1 MIGRILAGRYEVI
14 EAISASPVFE
24 NYVARDR
31 YRGIDVCLRLL
42 NLPFAREE
50 PFVNALRDVVAETSV
65 LDHPNVAKVYEFAED
80 GGRPFVVCE
89 LIKGSNLVDRI
100 RRVAP
105 FSPPVA
111 CELVIGICEGLDH
124 AAQRDIA
131 HGDLCSDHVLAT
143 LEGRVA
149 VVDFGLWKCYSKS
162 ATASGVVL
170 SRMAAYM
177 APEIIDDE
185 FPKPASDIYAVGVI
199 LFELLTGMLPF
210 SGQTPGAIL
219 AKQQNVPPRS
229 PRSVNAAVPNVLDE
243 ITLKCLAKD
252 PAQRYRSFTQLLGD
266 LRATRD
272 AIRFGKPLTWPIQ
285 QPVVPE
291 TASQTAAALPWATS
305 GNAPATPEP
314 AAVAAPVT
322 KPARPPKARRVK
334 KIREPA
340 DDDVPLWFRS
350 IVILLAGM
358 AAMFVI
364 GWMVMN
370 ATKKRE
376 IQLPNLVGMTVAEAR
391 KRGESTGFRV
401 EVTDEIYS
409 EKFPQPET
417 IIEMQPDART
427 PIREGAKIRVIKSLG
442 SKRTDVPDLRGLS
455 VEEAKTRLQAAGL
468 VAGAVREVSSDEIEK
483 GMVAQTEPKRGERVD
498 RKTTVDILIS
508 GNDEPPP
515 DASELPNTW
524 TLRFEVRDSD
534 EPVLVR
540 VDMTDG
546 SRKKRTVFEEV
557 RSGGE
562 YVELLE
568 VEGVGDRATFRIY
581 FDDYLFRTIRREGNR

>member
-1 MIGRILAGRYEVI
+1 VIGNILAGRYEVM
-14 EAISASPVFE
+14 EAISASPIFE

-50 PFVNALRDVVAETSV
+50 AFVNALKDVVAETTV

-80 GGRPFVVCE
+80 SGRPFVVCE

-162 ATASGVVL
+162 ATAAGVVL

-185 FPKPASDIYAVGVI
+185 FPKPTSDVYAVGVI

-219 AKQQNVPPRS
+219 AKQQTLPPRS

-243 ITLKCLAKD
+243 ITLKCLAKS
-252 PAQRYRSFTQLLGD
+252 PAQRYQTFTQLLVD

-272 AIRFGKPLTWPIQ
+272 AIRFGKPLSWPIN
-285 QPVVPE
+285 QPSE
-291 TASQTAAALPWATS
+291 AATTAPTTTLPWATS
-305 GNAPATPEP
+305 GTAPTAAAPEP
-314 AAVAAPVT
+314 EVSAAVAT
-322 KPARPPKARRVK
+322 SARPPKAKRVK
-334 KIREPA
+334 KVREPA

-350 IVILLAGM
+350 VVILLAGM
-358 AAMFVI
+358 AAMFVV
-364 GWMVMN
+364 GWMIMN

-391 KRGESTGFRV
+391 ERGASTGFRV
-401 EVTDEIYS
+401 EVTDEVYS
-409 EKFPQPET
+409 EKFPQPDT
-417 IIEMQPDART
+417 IIEMRPDART

-442 SKRTDVPDLRGLS
+442 SKRTDVPDLRGVS
-455 VEEAKTRLQAAGL
+455 VEEARSRLEAAGL
-468 VAGAVREVSSDEIEK
+468 VPGAVREISSEEVDK
-483 GMVAQTEPKRGERVD
+483 GLVAQTEPKRGERVE
-498 RKTTVDILIS
+498 RKTTVDILVS
-508 GNDEPPP
+508 GNDEPTP
-515 DASELPNTW
+515 DASERPNTW
-524 TLRFEVRDSD
+524 TLRFEVKNSD

-546 SRKKRTVFEEV
+546 SREKRTVFEEV
-557 RSGGE
+557 RPGGD
-562 YVELLE
+562 YVELLDI
-568 VEGVGDRATFRIY
+568 EGVGDRATFRIY
-581 FDDYLFRTIRREGNR
+581 FDDYHFRTIRRDGNR

>member
-1 MIGRILAGRYEVI
+1 MIGKVLAGRYEVI

-24 NYVARDR
+24 NYAGRDR
-31 YRGIDVCLRLL
+31 YRGIDVCIRLL
-42 NLPFAREE
+42 NLPFAKEDA
-50 PFVNALRDVVAETSV
+50 FVVALKDVVSETSV
-65 LDHPNVAKVYEFAED
+65 LDHPNVAKVYEFNEHE
-80 GGRPFVVCE
+80 GRPFVVCE

-162 ATASGVVL
+162 ATAAGVVL

-177 APEIIDDE
+177 APEIIADD
-185 FPKPASDIYAVGVI
+185 FPRPASDIYAVGVI

-219 AKQQNVPPRS
+219 AKQQTLPPRS
-229 PRSVNAAVPNVLDE
+229 PRSVNAAVPTVLDE
-243 ITLKCLAKD
+243 ITLKCLAKE
-252 PAQRYRSFTQLLGD
+252 PSQRYASFTHLLAD

-272 AIRFGKPLTWPIQ
+272 AIRFGKQLAWPIQ
-285 QPVVPE
+285 PQPTQEAGAQPA
-291 TASQTAAALPWATS
+291 TSLPWATS
-305 GNAPATPEP
+305 GTAPPTSEPVAAAAPA
-314 AAVAAPVT
+314 AKLV
-322 KPARPPKARRVK
+322 KPPKARRVK
-334 KIREPA
+334 KVREPA

-350 IVILLAGM
+350 IVYLLMGM

-376 IQLPNLVGMTVAEAR
+376 IQLPNLIGMTVAEAR
-391 KRGESTGFRV
+391 QRAASTGFRV
-401 EVTDEIYS
+401 EVSDEIYN
-409 EKFPQPET
+409 EKFPQPDT

-427 PIREGAKIRVIKSLG
+427 PIREGAVVRVVKSLG

-455 VEEAKTRLQAAGL
+455 VDEAKSRLLASGL
-468 VAGAVREVSSDEIEK
+468 VVGQIREVASDGIDQ

-515 DASELPNTW
+515 RASEQPNTW
-524 TLRFEVRDSD
+524 TLRFEVKNSE

-546 SRKKRTVFEEV
+546 SRKKRTVFEEA
-557 RSGGE
+557 RSGGD
-562 YVELLE
+562 YVELLDI
-568 VEGVGDRATFRIY
+568 EGVGANATFRIY

>member
-1 MIGRILAGRYEVI
+1 MIGKILAGRYEVL

-42 NLPFAREE
+42 NLPFAKEE
-50 PFVNALRDVVAETSV
+50 AFVSALKDVVAETSV
-65 LDHPNVAKVYEFAED
+65 LDHPNIAKVYEFVESD
-80 GGRPFVVCE
+80 GRPMIVCE

-124 AAQRDIA
+124 AAQREIA

-149 VVDFGLWKCYSKS
+149 VVDFGLWRCYSKS
-162 ATASGVVL
+162 ATAAGVVL

-185 FPKPASDIYAVGVI
+185 FPKPTSDIYAVGVI

-219 AKQQNVPPRS
+219 AKQQNVQPRG

-243 ITLKCLAKD
+243 ITVKCLAKE
-252 PAQRYRSFTQLLGD
+252 PAQRYQSFTQLLGD

-285 QPVVPE
+285 PSAGPE
-291 TASQTAAALPWATS
+291 TPAAGSTLPWATS
-305 GNAPATPEP
+305 GTAPAVPEP
-314 AAVAAPVT
+314 TIKAVAAEA
-322 KPARPPKARRVK
+322 KPMKPPKARRVK

-350 IVILLAGM
+350 IVYLLIGM
-358 AAMFVI
+358 SAMFVI

-376 IQLPNLVGMTVAEAR
+376 IQLPNLVGMTVNEAR
-391 KRGESTGFRV
+391 QRAASTGFRV
-401 EVTDEIYS
+401 DVTDEIYS
-409 EKFPQPET
+409 EKFPQPDT
-417 IIEMQPDART
+417 IIEMRPDART
-427 PIREGAKIRVIKSLG
+427 PIREGAVVRVIKSLG

-455 VEEAKTRLQAAGL
+455 VDEGKSRLQAAGL
-468 VAGAVREVSSDEIEK
+468 VVGAVREVSSDNIDK

-498 RKTTVDILIS
+498 RNTTVDILIS
-508 GNDEPPP
+508 GNDEPTPS
-515 DASELPNTW
+515 AAERPNTW
-524 TLRFEVRDSD
+524 TLRFEVRDND

-546 SRKKRTVFEEV
+546 SRKKRTILEEV

-568 VEGVGDRATFRIY
+568 IEGVGDKATFRIY